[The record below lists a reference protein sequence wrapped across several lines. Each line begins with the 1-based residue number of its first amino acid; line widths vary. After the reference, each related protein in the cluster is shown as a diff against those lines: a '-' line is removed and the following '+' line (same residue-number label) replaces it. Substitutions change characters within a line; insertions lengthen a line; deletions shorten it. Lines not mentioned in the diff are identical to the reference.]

1 MNKKKAV
8 VVAVWLVTLFLLWT
22 TIRAVPLAAAFQT
35 LRRFSL
41 SEFIILSLLNG
52 LIIIFLT
59 ARWWL
64 ILWGLGHKLPFSMI
78 IGHRLASFG
87 VSYFTPGPQFGG
99 EVVQVLL
106 VEKRHAVP
114 RTTAVSSVA
123 LDKSI
128 ELLVNFLFLLMG
140 MLIILQS
147 RILETTAG
155 WKTAALPVLLLT
167 IPLLYLIA
175 IWRGY
180 HPLTRF
186 VHLFHP
192 LFDRRPSWA
201 QGFETAVSGLAAS
214 EEQAGHFCHHS
225 PRFLLVAL
233 LVSMVGWLVMVI
245 EFRAML
251 TFLGAHITF
260 LQAVM
265 ILTAVRIAFLLP
277 TPGGL
282 GTVEAA
288 LMLALPQFNIDPSL
302 SISAS
307 VLIHG
312 RDVILSLIGLWWGK
326 HYLKFHV

>member
-1 MNKKKAV
+1 MNKKKAAV
-8 VVAVWLVTLFLLWT
+8 IAVWLVTLFLLWT
-22 TIRAVPLAAAFQT
+22 TIRAVPLTAAFHT
-35 LRRFSL
+35 LRRFKL
-41 SEFIILSLLNG
+41 WEFAVLTLLNG
-52 LIIIFLT
+52 LIVVFLT

-64 ILWGLGHKLPFSMI
+64 ILWGLGHKLPFSTT

-147 RILETTAG
+147 HILTTDNGWETV
-155 WKTAALPVLLLT
+155 ALPLLLLT
-167 IPLLYLIA
+167 IPLLYLTA
-175 IWRGY
+175 VWRGY
-180 HPLTRF
+180 HPLTQFVRF
-186 VHLFHP
+186 FHP

-201 QGFETAVSGLAAS
+201 RIFETAVSGLAAS
-214 EEQAGHFCHHS
+214 EKQAGDFCHHA
-225 PRFLLVAL
+225 PRFLWAAVAISL
-233 LVSMVGWLVMVI
+233 VGWVMMVI
-245 EFRAML
+245 EFGATL
-251 TFLGAHITF
+251 TFLGADITL

-265 ILTAVRIAFLLP
+265 ILTVVRIGFLLP
-277 TPGGL
+277 VPGGL
-282 GTVEAA
+282 GVIEAA
-288 LMLALPQFNIDPSL
+288 LLLALPQFNIDPSI

-312 RDVILSLIGLWWGK
+312 RDVLLSLVGLWWGK
-326 HYLKFHV
+326 YFLKRTA